1 MASEHENVPASC
13 KVVLAASVARG
24 LLAEVTEGRKALDK
38 PPHLVGFLAN
48 SDPAARMY
56 ANWTEKTCKENGFRY
71 TCREVS
77 RDDIE
82 DAIIAANTDDDVDGI
97 MVYYP
102 IFNNRQDQYL
112 QQIVDI
118 SKDVEGLSHRYIFN
132 MYQNIR
138 FLDPQPGARKQKSI
152 LPCTPLAVIKIL
164 EYLQIYNTI
173 LPYGNR
179 LFGHTICVVNRSEV
193 VGRPLAA
200 LLANDGALVYSVDI
214 TGVQK
219 FTRGEG
225 LKKRRHE
232 VEDMEGWTLKDAV
245 PHCDVV
251 VSGVPG
257 EAFKFDENLLRPGAV
272 CINFSSEKNFTPA
285 VKEKASI
292 YVPAIGKVT
301 IVVLLRNLL
310 RLAQNRKPEGGHPA
324 DAVEKPGTLEG
335 TTDTPSG

>member
-1 MASEHENVPASC
+1 
-13 KVVLAASVARG
+13 
-24 LLAEVTEGRKALDK
+24 
-38 PPHLVGFLAN
+38 
-48 SDPAARMY
+48 
-56 ANWTEKTCKENGFRY
+56 
-71 TCREVS
+71 VS

-82 DAIIAANTDDDVDGI
+82 DAILATNADSDVDGI
-97 MVYYP
+97 IVYYP

-112 QQIVDI
+112 QQIVDV

-138 FLDPQPGARKQKSI
+138 FLDPETKRQKCL
-152 LPCTPLAVIKIL
+152 LPCTPLAIIKIL
-164 EYLQIYNTI
+164 EYLNIYNTI

-200 LLANDGALVYSVDI
+200 LLANDGACVYSVDI

-219 FTRGEG
+219 FTREG

-232 VEDMEGWTLKDAV
+232 VVDLEGKTIKDVA
-245 PHCDVV
+245 PLCDVV
-251 VSGVPG
+251 ITGVPS
-257 EAFKFDENLLRPGAV
+257 ESYKFDTSLLREGAV
-272 CINFSSEKNFTPA
+272 CVNFSSEKNFGPE

-292 YVPAIGKVT
+292 FVPSIGKVT

-310 RLAQNRKPEGGHPA
+310 VSDIWPSVLMDNWADNALQRLIQNRRLDDVKPAEA
-324 DAVEKPGTLEG
+324 TERPGTLEAA
-335 TTDTPSG
+335 S

>member
-1 MASEHENVPASC
+1 MATDPESIPASC
-13 KVVLAASVARG
+13 KVVLSGNVAKG
-24 LLAEVTEGRKALDK
+24 LLEEVLEGRKALEK
-38 PPHLVGFLAN
+38 PPHLVGLLAN

-71 TCREVS
+71 SLREVH

-82 DAIIAANTDDDVDGI
+82 ETILAANLDPDVDGI
-97 MVYYP
+97 IVYYP
-102 IFNNRQDQYL
+102 IFNNRQDQYV
-112 QQIVDI
+112 QQLVDI

-138 FLDPQPGARKQKSI
+138 FLDPKPGPQRQKSL

-200 LLANDGALVYSVDI
+200 LLANDGARVYSADI
-214 TGVQK
+214 TGIQQ

-225 LKKRRHE
+225 IKKRRHE
-232 VEDMEGWTLKDAV
+232 VVDMDGWTLEDAV

-251 VSGVPG
+251 ITGVPG
-257 EAFKFDENLLRPGAV
+257 DSFKFNTSLLRPGAV
-272 CINFSSEKNFTPA
+272 CINFSSQKNFNPD
-285 VKEKASI
+285 VKDKASI

-301 IVVLLRNLL
+301 NVVLLRNLL
-310 RLAQNRKPEGGHPA
+310 RLVQNRRVDDVHPA

-335 TTDTPSG
+335 VSTPSG

>member
-1 MASEHENVPASC
+1 MATHADSVHPAC
-13 KVVLAASVARG
+13 KVVLSKNVANS
-24 LLAEVTEGRKALDK
+24 LVAEVQEGVKTLEK

-48 SDPAARMY
+48 DDPAALMY
-56 ANWTEKTCKENGFRY
+56 AQWTEKTCQENGFRY
-71 TCREVS
+71 SLRQVS

-82 DAIIAANTDDDVDGI
+82 DAILAANADSDVDGI
-97 MVYYP
+97 IVYYP

-112 QQIVDI
+112 QQIVDV

-138 FLDPQPGARKQKSI
+138 FLDPETKRQKCL
-152 LPCTPLAVIKIL
+152 LPCTPLAIIKIL
-164 EYLQIYNTI
+164 EYLNIYNTI

-200 LLANDGALVYSVDI
+200 LLANDGACVYSVDI

-219 FTRGEG
+219 FTREG

-232 VEDMEGWTLKDAV
+232 VVDLEGKTIKDVA
-245 PHCDVV
+245 PLCDVV
-251 VSGVPG
+251 ITGVPS
-257 EAFKFDENLLRPGAV
+257 ESYKFDTSLLREGAV
-272 CINFSSEKNFTPA
+272 CVNFSSEKNFGPE

-292 YVPAIGKVT
+292 FVPSIGKVT

-310 RLAQNRKPEGGHPA
+310 RLIQNRRLDDVRPA
-324 DAVEKPGTLEG
+324 EATERPGTLEAA
-335 TTDTPSG
+335 S

>member
-1 MASEHENVPASC
+1 MASEPPAPAPSC
-13 KVVLAASVARG
+13 KVVLAANVARG
-24 LLAEVTEGRKALDK
+24 LLAEVSEGRNTLSK

-48 SDPAARMY
+48 TDPAAKMY
-56 ANWTEKTCKENGFRY
+56 ADWTEKTCRENNFRY
-71 TCREVS
+71 TLRTET
-77 RDDIE
+77 RDSIE
-82 DAIIAANTDDDVDGI
+82 DALLAANADPDIDGI
-97 MVYYP
+97 IVYYP

-118 SKDVEGLSHRYIFN
+118 TKDVEGLSHRYIFN

-138 FLDPQPGARKQKSI
+138 FLDPPRNSQKSI

-200 LLANDGALVYSVDI
+200 LLANDGACVYSVDV
-214 TGVQK
+214 TGVQQ

-225 LKKRRHE
+225 IRKRHHE
-232 VEDMEGWTLKDAV
+232 VMDMEGWGLKDCV
-245 PHCDVV
+245 PLCDVV
-251 VSGVPG
+251 ISGVPG
-257 EAFKFDENLLRPGAV
+257 EKFKFDTSLLRQGAV
-272 CINFSSEKNFTPA
+272 CINFSSEKNFGPE

-310 RLAQNRKPEGGHPA
+310 RIVQNRSHSQVHPA

-335 TTDTPSG
+335 DAAAQSS

>member
-1 MASEHENVPASC
+1 MATQTDSAHPPC
-13 KVVLAASVARG
+13 KVVLSKNVANS
-24 LLAEVTEGRKALDK
+24 LVAEVLEGVKTLEK

-48 SDPAARMY
+48 DDPAALMY
-56 ANWTEKTCKENGFRY
+56 AQWTEKTCQENGFRY
-71 TCREVS
+71 SLRQTS

-82 DAIIAANTDDDVDGI
+82 DAILAANADADVDGVI
-97 MVYYP
+97 VYYP

-112 QQIVDI
+112 QQIVDV

-138 FLDPQPGARKQKSI
+138 FLDPETKRQKCL
-152 LPCTPLAVIKIL
+152 LPCTPLAIIKIL
-164 EYLQIYNTI
+164 EYLNIYNTI

-200 LLANDGALVYSVDI
+200 LLANDGACVYSVDV

-219 FTRGEG
+219 FTREG

-232 VEDMEGWTLKDAV
+232 VVDLEGKTIKDVA
-245 PHCDVV
+245 PLCDVV
-251 VSGVPG
+251 ITGVPG
-257 EAFKFDENLLRPGAV
+257 ESYKFDTSLLREGAV
-272 CINFSSEKNFTPA
+272 CVNFSSEKNFGPE

-292 YVPAIGKVT
+292 FVPSIGKVT

-310 RLAQNRKPEGGHPA
+310 RLIQNRRLDDVRPA
-324 DAVEKPGTLEG
+324 EATERPGTLEA
-335 TTDTPSG
+335 SS

>member
-1 MASEHENVPASC
+1 MATHADSVHPAC
-13 KVVLAASVARG
+13 KVVLSKNVANS
-24 LLAEVTEGRKALDK
+24 LVAEVQEGVKTLEK

-48 SDPAARMY
+48 DDPAALI
-56 ANWTEKTCKENGFRY
+56 GFRY
-71 TCREVS
+71 SLRQVS

-82 DAIIAANTDDDVDGI
+82 DAILAANADSDVDGI
-97 MVYYP
+97 IVYYP

-112 QQIVDI
+112 QQIVDV

-138 FLDPQPGARKQKSI
+138 FLDPETKRQKCI
-152 LPCTPLAVIKIL
+152 LPCTPLAIIKIL
-164 EYLQIYNTI
+164 EYLNIYNTI

-200 LLANDGALVYSVDI
+200 LLANDGACVYSVDI

-219 FTRGEG
+219 FTREG

-232 VEDMEGWTLKDAV
+232 VVDLEGKTIKDVA
-245 PHCDVV
+245 PLCDVV
-251 VSGVPG
+251 ITGVPS
-257 EAFKFDENLLRPGAV
+257 ESYKFDTSLLREGAV
-272 CINFSSEKNFTPA
+272 CVNFSSEKNFGPE

-292 YVPAIGKVT
+292 FVPSIGKVT

-310 RLAQNRKPEGGHPA
+310 RLIQNRRLDDVKPAEA
-324 DAVEKPGTLEG
+324 TERPGTLEAA
-335 TTDTPSG
+335 S